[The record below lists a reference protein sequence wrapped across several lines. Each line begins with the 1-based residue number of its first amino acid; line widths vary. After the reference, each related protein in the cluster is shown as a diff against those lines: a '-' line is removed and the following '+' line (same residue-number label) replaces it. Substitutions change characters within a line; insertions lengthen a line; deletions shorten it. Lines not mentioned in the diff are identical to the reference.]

1 MLGSV
6 FSNPKEKTA
15 KLSIEDTGFPA
26 PLNSHHWLSIR
37 LPTLKET
44 ALNKPE
50 SRLFIEVS
58 YQLHD
63 TQGNYG

>member
-1 MLGSV
+1 V
-6 FSNPKEKTA
+6 FFLNPKEKTA
-15 KLSIEDTGFPA
+15 KLSMQNTGFPA
-26 PLNSHHWLSIR
+26 PLNSHHWLLIW
-37 LPTLKET
+37 LHTLKET

-63 TQGNYG
+63 TQENYG